1 MLECA
6 YQAIGGGFFLKSEI
20 STQKLKYPV
29 LRMTQAQEQ
38 IAVIL
43 KQAGRSLT
51 LVEIT
56 HALNA
61 QNSRARAY
69 SFDEVRGHLEQM
81 DEVHESRGTYCLK
94 G

>member
-1 MLECA
+1 
-6 YQAIGGGFFLKSEI
+6 
-20 STQKLKYPV
+20 
-29 LRMTQAQEQ
+29 MTQAQEQ
-38 IAVIL
+38 IALIL

-56 HALNA
+56 DALNT
-61 QNSRARAY
+61 QSPRARAY
-69 SFDEVRGHLEQM
+69 TFDEVRGQLEQM